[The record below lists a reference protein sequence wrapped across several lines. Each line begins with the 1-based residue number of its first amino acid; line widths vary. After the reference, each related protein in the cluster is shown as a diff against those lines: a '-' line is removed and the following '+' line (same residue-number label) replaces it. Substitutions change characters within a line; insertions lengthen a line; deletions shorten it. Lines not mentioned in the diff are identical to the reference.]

1 VHIRITRTD
10 ERSRAGIQK
19 LRRSDDPELNA
30 KQDEEQG
37 EQGTEMTRGARP
49 GRRLSGR
56 KYDFAP
62 ETVYDRAGHERH
74 DGEHDE
80 RVEHR
85 GNRGEREEVES
96 DVPATRIAPANK
108 SRGTKREISTR
119 TPPPRSTNSAGKPE
133 SSAVAIRTFPYT
145 KPNAI
150 AAPITKSAVFQ
161 RSEVRKTGSK
171 CTSLNQR

>member
-1 VHIRITRTD
+1 MSLPKSESTAPTVAPWNAISIVIQRTEPD
-10 ERSRAGIQK
+10 N
-19 LRRSDDPELNA
+19 PVMN
-30 KQDEEQG
+30 
-37 EQGTEMTRGARP
+37 
-49 GRRLSGR
+49 
-56 KYDFAP
+56 
-62 ETVYDRAGHERH
+62 
-74 DGEHDE
+74 
-80 RVEHR
+80 
-85 GNRGEREEVES
+85 
-96 DVPATRIAPANK
+96 ATRIAPANK

-161 RSEVRKTGSK
+161 SSEVRKTGSK